1 MAETPVLPISGDV
14 IVYDSIPVATV
25 FDTSIQFGSLVVD
38 AVRGDKHHDIPFD
51 LLTRM
56 PGLPDTLTLW
66 SLRVP
71 LHHITASHRGEE
83 SKNDAGL

>member
-1 MAETPVLPISGDV
+1 MAETPLPLSGDV

-25 FDTSIQFGSLVVD
+25 FDTSFRFGQFIVD
-38 AVRGDKHHDIPFD
+38 AMRGDRHYDVPLD
-51 LLTRM
+51 QLTAM
-56 PGLPDTLTLW
+56 PGLPDTQRLW

-83 SKNDAGL
+83 VANDARG